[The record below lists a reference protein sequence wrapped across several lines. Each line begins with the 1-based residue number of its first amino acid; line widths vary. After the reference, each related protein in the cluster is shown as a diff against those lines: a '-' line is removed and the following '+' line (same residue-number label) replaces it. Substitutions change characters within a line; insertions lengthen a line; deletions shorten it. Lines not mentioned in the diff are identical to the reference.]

1 MTAPPSFPLKSYFT
15 RLLGDRAYTDF
26 HAARQYSQDSRKQL
40 LGNPEPWIDCIH
52 DMYDISSDNRRLIN
66 LMKKILMAPLFYKFT
81 KEMEIPVEVFQHSR
95 NLVYLVLSKPTSGLQ
110 DSGEWNIVS
119 SEEDQTVI
127 QNFEN
132 SVSQFLEDD
141 RKQSALPLYS
151 HYHDVREMLEIYPED
166 PSLLKLKSSIEK
178 TARMM
183 NLQEGLVEYMREME
197 TMKRTVLTEKVTE
210 MMNKAYFDVLEEQ
223 LEKKDYGLFLMCI
236 EEIRGLIHKKFPNLS
251 LDFLDEFLDVDFLKS
266 QLLQEG
272 GYDFERIKNAFDSIE
287 QHLFQSSKL
296 ENNFEK
302 EEENMKKSVTR
313 YVCLRLE
320 NLYRSVY
327 P

>member
-1 MTAPPSFPLKSYFT
+1 
-15 RLLGDRAYTDF
+15 
-26 HAARQYSQDSRKQL
+26 
-40 LGNPEPWIDCIH
+40 
-52 DMYDISSDNRRLIN
+52 
-66 LMKKILMAPLFYKFT
+66 
-81 KEMEIPVEVFQHSR
+81 
-95 NLVYLVLSKPTSGLQ
+95 
-110 DSGEWNIVS
+110 
-119 SEEDQTVI
+119 
-127 QNFEN
+127 
-132 SVSQFLEDD
+132 
-141 RKQSALPLYS
+141 
-151 HYHDVREMLEIYPED
+151 MLEIYPED

-178 TARMM
+178 TARVM
-183 NLQEGLVEYMREME
+183 NLEDGLVEFMREME
-197 TMKRTVLTEKVTE
+197 TMKRSVLTEKVTE